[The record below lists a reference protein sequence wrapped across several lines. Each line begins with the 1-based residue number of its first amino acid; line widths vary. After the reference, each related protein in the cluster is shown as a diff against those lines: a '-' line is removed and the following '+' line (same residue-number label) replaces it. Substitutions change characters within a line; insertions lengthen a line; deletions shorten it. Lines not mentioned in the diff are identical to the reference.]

1 VRALRLISQNLALL
15 TLAGAVSAYF
25 WPPAFLIFQDWFLW
39 FFAVTMFA
47 LGMVLEPAELRET
60 LRRPKSIALGVL
72 AQYTI
77 MPGLGF
83 LTAWLSGADSDLAL
97 GFILVG
103 CAPDAMAGNVI
114 VYLAG
119 GATAYSVAMTAATT
133 FISPLVTPS
142 LVLLLGGVFLPIPFW
157 PMVRTVLLIVAL
169 PLAVGMFLRRFTE
182 GARKIVQEAAPAVAV
197 VSIVIICAFAVASNQ
212 KLISTMGISVLV
224 WVIVLNLLGYVLGW
238 LAARLYRFDN
248 RYSIALAIDVGM
260 QNAGLGVAL
269 ALTHFGPRAAL
280 PGALFAVWCIL
291 SAAAATSLLRYRGR
305 GKVGA
310 ECG

>member
-1 VRALRLISQNLALL
+1 MRALRLISQNLALL
-15 TLAGAVSAYF
+15 TLAGAVTAYF
-25 WPPAFLIFQDWFLW
+25 APWVFLVFRDSFLW

-47 LGMVLEPAELRET
+47 LGLVLEPAELGET
-60 LRRPKSIALGVL
+60 LRKPKRIALGVL

-83 LTAWLSGADSDLAL
+83 LTAWLSGADPDLAL

-103 CAPDAMAGNVI
+103 CAPDAMAGNLI

-119 GATAYSVAMTAATT
+119 GATAFSVAMTAVTT

-142 LVLLLGGVFLPIPFW
+142 LVLLLGGVFLPVPFW
-157 PMVRTVLLIVAL
+157 PMFRTVVLIVAL
-169 PLAVGMFLRRFTE
+169 PLAVGMILRRFT
-182 GARKIVQEAAPAVAV
+182 GSVKGIVQEAAPAVAV
-197 VSIVIICAFAVASNQ
+197 LSIVIICAYAVASNQ
-212 KLISTMGISVLV
+212 ELISSMGLSVLA
-224 WVIVLNLLGYVLGW
+224 WVVVLNGLGYLLGW
-238 LAARLYRFDN
+238 LAARLFGFDS
-248 RYSIALAIDVGM
+248 RYAIALAIDVGM

-291 SAAAATSLLRYRGR
+291 SAAAGTSLLRYRARSANGT
-305 GKVGA
+305 KSV
-310 ECG
+310 